1 MFLLRNVGIL
11 FVNGKR
17 RGLRVRGRALIKTNP
32 AKRRARKGKMPPALA
47 KYWRAKKAAKRKPA
61 KGKPARARTKTRR
74 ASTPLYRRALRR
86 AGSAAW
92 RGAKYG
98 ARAAHSAAK
107 RGVSAYRKAR
117 ARRRVASATT
127 VIAPRRLSSGG
138 GLTAEYGPVHRNPGR
153 KANRSKKMAKGST
166 KRSRAAKAAWRKK
179 KAAKARRSRAGKK
192 RWRARRAAGKA
203 GRIGHTRM
211 IGKGRKSKSR
221 KRTRSNKRRARRAIS
236 TKRRRAA
243 AHKGWAKRRGAGW
256 TKELEPWKVGKTKKL
271 KKNPGRRRRYR
282 RNPSRRRRSF
292 RRNPS
297 RRRRYRRNPYRR
309 YARRH
314 YRRNPGNMFVDLLKR
329 AIPVVASFYGTRAI
343 VARVA
348 PMLPGVSSLGSFAGP
363 VVGGLAVLGAN
374 YATRKFSMLAK
385 HRQEIMLGVGFSL
398 VDSLF
403 QAFAPASVKAMIGM
417 SDYVQMGD
425 YIAVGATPI
434 DDNMTLSDYI
444 AVGGDGV
451 QEELGL
457 EEELGSVQEELGT
470 VDIGGVMGGG
480 RSLLAPVPSQSFL
493 KPIPDR
499 SFTKVIPAA
508 GTNYDNAG
516 QLYGGIFGGR
526 FGN

>member
-47 KYWRAKKAAKRKPA
+47 KYWRAKRAKK
-61 KGKPARARTKTRR
+61 RARPSTRR
-74 ASTPLYRRALRR
+74 SASTPRYRRALRKAVSM
-86 AGSAAW
+86 AG
-92 RGAKYG
+92 RGA
-98 ARAAHSAAK
+98 RHAAA
-107 RGVSAYRKAR
+107 RGVSAYRRAKAR
-117 ARRRVASATT
+117 RKPT
-127 VIAPRRLSSGG
+127 VRQLSS

-153 KANRSKKMAKGST
+153 KANRSKKMAKGSK
-166 KRSRAAKAAWRKK
+166 KRSAAM
-179 KAAKARRSRAGKK
+179 K
-192 RWRARRAAGKA
+192 RIWRARRKAGKMGA
-203 GRIGHTRM
+203 IGRT
-211 IGKGRKSKSR
+211 
-221 KRTRSNKRRARRAIS
+221 KRVRRRRARKASAPKRRRRARKAHTTRRRRRRARKARKVS
-236 TKRRRAA
+236 TRRRRRAA
-243 AHKGWAKRRGAGW
+243 RKGWAKRRYGTAAFNYEAG
-256 TKELEPWKVGKTKKL
+256 LYGTKKL
-271 KKNPGRRRRYR
+271 KANPGRRRRR
-282 RNPSRRRRSF
+282 RRARRAHAAPRRRR
-292 RRNPS
+292 RRARA
-297 RRRRYRRNPYRR
+297 RRRSGGRRRARRGGYRR
-309 YARRH
+309 YAKRH

-374 YATRKFSMLAK
+374 FATRKVSFLAK

-480 RSLLAPVPSQSFL
+480 RSLLAPVPAQSFL

-499 SFTKVIPAA
+499 SFTKVIPPA

>member
-17 RGLRVRGRALIKTNP
+17 RGLRVRGRALVNNPKRKKRRHYQPRWLLKHIKP
-32 AKRRARKGKMPPALA
+32 AGYKRPKGAKRRHYIPPHL
-47 KYWRAKKAAKRKPA
+47 RPKAAPGRTPA
-61 KGKPARARTKTRR
+61 
-74 ASTPLYRRALRR
+74 YRRALRKAASL
-86 AGSAAW
+86 AG
-92 RGAKYG
+92 RGAKHAYARAKHYG
-98 ARAAHSAAK
+98 A
-107 RGVSAYRKAR
+107 RGVSAYRKAK
-117 ARRRVASATT
+117 ARRSAARAKT
-127 VIAPRRLSSGG
+127 VKQLG
-138 GLTAEYGPVHRNPGR
+138 GLTAEYGPMHRNPGR
-153 KANRSKKMAKGST
+153 KANRSKKMAKGS
-166 KRSRAAKAAWRKK
+166 KSRSRAM
-179 KAAKARRSRAGKK
+179 K
-192 RWRARRAAGKA
+192 RIWRARRKAGKMGA
-203 GRIGHTRM
+203 IGRT
-211 IGKGRKSKSR
+211 
-221 KRTRSNKRRARRAIS
+221 KRVRRRRARKAS
-236 TKRRRAA
+236 APKRRRRARKAHTTRRRRRKARKVSTRRRKRAA
-243 AHKGWAKRRGAGW
+243 RKGWAKRRYGTAAFDYEAGLYGG
-256 TKELEPWKVGKTKKL
+256 TRKL
-271 KKNPGRRRRYR
+271 KKNPGRRRRR
-282 RNPSRRRRSF
+282 RRARRAHAAPRRRR
-292 RRNPS
+292 RRARA
-297 RRRRYRRNPYRR
+297 RRRSGGRRRARRGGYRR
-309 YARRH
+309 YAKRH

-508 GTNYDNAG
+508 GTNYDNAS